1 MVIANRTAQTR
12 MTIRSHAHGETGWL
26 LAVAAAF
33 FVVHLVA
40 WTFLG
45 HPSRIELPSSQLE
58 TICRSCD

>member
-1 MVIANRTAQTR
+1 MIANRTAQTR
-12 MTIRSHAHGETGWL
+12 TTIKSHAHGEARWL

-40 WTFLG
+40 WTILG
-45 HPSRIELPSSQLE
+45 HASRIDLPNSQLE